1 MSFCAIIIINSVSIE
16 VNVVGKFLD
25 FFFSKR
31 SREDR
36 EREGVLSLR
45 EKLEQD
51 YREDE
56 YDKIPYIASEG
67 DAHDLLKQIKLSNTL
82 LPHKSYMTFI
92 NDNELVFGHVVMLW
106 WIKNVNRKRS
116 PKFFSQEYGLNYK
129 EEFEWLKENGYVDE
143 NTLTSKGED
152 VITSHPDIIDHHNDR
167 FR

>member
-1 MSFCAIIIINSVSIE
+1 M
-16 VNVVGKFLD
+16 GKFLD

-36 EREGVLSLR
+36 IRDGVLSLR

-51 YREDE
+51 YREDG

-67 DAHDLLKQIKLSNTL
+67 DANDLLKQIKVSNTL

-92 NDNELVFGHVVMLW
+92 NDDKLVFGHVVMLW
-106 WIKNVNRKRS
+106 WIKNVNRKRT
-116 PKFFSQEYGLNYK
+116 PKFFSQEYGLNFK

-143 NTLTSKGED
+143 NTLTSKGEE
-152 VITSHPDIIDHHNDR
+152 ILSRHPDIIEHHQDK

>member
-1 MSFCAIIIINSVSIE
+1 M
-16 VNVVGKFLD
+16 GKFLD

-36 EREGVLSLR
+36 ERDGVLSLR

-51 YREDE
+51 YCKDG

-92 NDNELVFGHVVMLW
+92 NDDELVFGHVVILW
-106 WIKNVNRKRS
+106 WVKNVNRKRI
-116 PKFFSQEYGLNYK
+116 PKFFTQEYGLK
-129 EEFEWLKENGYVDE
+129 FKDELKWLKTLDFVDE
-143 NTLTSKGED
+143 ENVLTQKGED
-152 VITSHPDIIDHHNDR
+152 MLNSHTDIIEHHKEK
-167 FR
+167 FK

>member
-1 MSFCAIIIINSVSIE
+1 M
-16 VNVVGKFLD
+16 NVVGKFLD

-36 EREGVLSLR
+36 ERDGVLSLR

-51 YREDE
+51 YCEDG

-92 NDNELVFGHVVMLW
+92 NDDELVFGHVVILW
-106 WIKNVNRKRS
+106 WVKNVNRKRI
-116 PKFFSQEYGLNYK
+116 PKFFTQEYGLK
-129 EEFEWLKENGYVDE
+129 FKDELKWLKTLDFVDE
-143 NTLTSKGED
+143 ENVLTQKGED
-152 VITSHPDIIDHHNDR
+152 MLNSHTDIIEYHKEK
-167 FR
+167 FK

>member
-1 MSFCAIIIINSVSIE
+1 M
-16 VNVVGKFLD
+16 GKFLD

-36 EREGVLSLR
+36 ERAGVLSLR

-51 YREDE
+51 YREDG
-56 YDKIPYIASEG
+56 YDKIPYIVSEG
-67 DAHDLLKQIKLSNTL
+67 DAHDLLKQIKLSKTL

-92 NDNELVFGHVVMLW
+92 NDDKLVFGHVIMLW

-143 NTLTSKGED
+143 NTLTSKGEE
-152 VITSHPDIIDHHNDR
+152 VLSRHPDIIDHHQEK